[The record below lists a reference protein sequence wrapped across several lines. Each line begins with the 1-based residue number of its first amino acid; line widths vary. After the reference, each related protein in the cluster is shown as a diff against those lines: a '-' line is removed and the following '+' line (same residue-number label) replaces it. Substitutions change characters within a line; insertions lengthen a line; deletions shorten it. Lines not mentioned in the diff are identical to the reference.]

1 MGLYLIE
8 DTAHISSF
16 ALPSIFAD
24 RLPLYKEWHDFVFYD
39 RRKHLFSF
47 LNFGVYGNPYDSK
60 RGYGLALLFFIDQRG
75 RTYAEMK
82 TIALRDLQVSPYSPD
97 FISEDAKVLYTKS
110 NNLFKIKSQI
120 GKLACDLQLPVI
132 LPPVSSKEIFLD
144 VVKMHQT
151 INLGMT
157 RGAMEMS
164 KLWDNWAELPRIPVS
179 GEVTLNGTTIP
190 IDTRT
195 GYHDHEGGRFDWG
208 STWGWDTGVVLC
220 DPSARKEP
228 EKIEFRF
235 YRWGPSDKLSHG
247 GIVIGLRNG
256 KQKYF
261 DSGNIHIERTGRF
274 SNEWSVVPG
283 ITRLLYPDYH
293 PDVPEK
299 IVFSAS
305 DDQDK
310 LGITFTPKG
319 LCSIVAASV
328 CGEPERVFNEMF
340 CSATI
345 SGHVGDTVYDKTIP
359 SWFES
364 VRPRGSVKHYAVEA

>member
-8 DTAHISSF
+8 DAAYIDSF
-16 ALPSIFAD
+16 AIPSIFAD
-24 RLPLYKEWHDFVFYD
+24 RLPLYKEWHDFIFYD
-39 RRKHLFSF
+39 RRKHIFSF

-75 RTYAEMK
+75 RTFAEMK
-82 TIALRDLQVSPYSPD
+82 TIPLNDLKVSPYNPN
-97 FISEDAKVLYTKS
+97 FICEDIQVTYLKNTFS
-110 NNLFKIKSQI
+110 IKGQI
-120 GKLACDLQLPVI
+120 GRLACDLKLPVV
-132 LPPVSSKEIFLD
+132 LPPVTSKEIFLD
-144 VVKMHQT
+144 ILKMHQS
-151 INLGMT
+151 INIGMA
-157 RGAMEMS
+157 RAAIEMS

-179 GEVTLNGTTIP
+179 GEVTLNGTTVP

-220 DPSARKEP
+220 DPLARKEP
-228 EKIEFRF
+228 ARVEFRF

-247 GIVIGLRNG
+247 GIAIRNRNG
-256 KQKYF
+256 TEKYF
-261 DSGNIHIERTGRF
+261 DSGNIRITRSGRF
-274 SNEWSVVPG
+274 SAEWSVVPG

-305 DDQDK
+305 DTQDK
-310 LGITFTPKG
+310 LDIVFTPKG

-328 CGEPERVFNEMF
+328 CGKPDRVFNEML
-340 CSATI
+340 CSASI
-345 SGHVGDTVYDKTIP
+345 NGQIGDIVYDKTIP
-359 SWFES
+359 CWFES
-364 VRPRGSVKHYAVEA
+364 VRPRGKVEHYAVEA